1 MRRFLTLAAAAL
13 VFASLRL
20 PTASAGEI
28 SVGVTDHVLTIVGTT
43 EDDAVA
49 VSCTGGTV
57 TIDGV
62 EPVGGPE
69 ACSDLR
75 EIRIRMDTG
84 NDRVNLA
91 GVGRSAF
98 SNIDLVLVAG
108 DSGDDTLIGSSF
120 ADALSGGG
128 GQDSLRGGD
137 GTDRLEPGPGW
148 NEVIGGNGR
157 DLATFSGDG
166 SWSVRNGTVD
176 RSQPVDE
183 ETSIRSVEI
192 VKVVGA
198 SGQDVLTGG
207 GFSGITKFFGQG
219 GNDLM
224 TSGSNDDLMDGG
236 RGNDWLDATDGND
249 TMFGGPGDDV
259 LRGGNGNDDMDGGP
273 GSDSCL
279 SGAGADRTISC

>member
-1 MRRFLTLAAAAL
+1 MRRFLTFAASVL
-13 VFASLRL
+13 VFASLGL

-28 SVGVTDHVLTIVGTT
+28 SIGVTDHVLTVVGTT

-49 VSCTGGTV
+49 VSCAGGTV
-57 TIDGV
+57 TVDDV

-75 EIRIRMDTG
+75 EIRIRMDAG
-84 NDRVNLA
+84 NDRVNLT
-91 GVGRSAF
+91 GIGRSAF
-98 SNIDLVLVAG
+98 SSIDLVLVAG
-108 DSGDDTLIGSSF
+108 DAGDDTLIGSSF

-137 GTDRLEPGPGW
+137 GTDRLEPGSGW
-148 NEVIGGNGR
+148 NEVIGGDGR

-166 SWSVRNGTVD
+166 TWSVRNGTVE

-183 ETSIRSVEI
+183 DTSIRSVEI
-192 VKVVGA
+192 VKVVGG
-198 SGQDVLTGG
+198 SEQDVLTGG
-207 GFSGITKFFGQG
+207 DFSGITKFFGQG

-224 TSGSNDDLMDGG
+224 TSGSNGDLMVGG
-236 RGNDWLDATDGND
+236 SGNDWIDTADGND
-249 TMFGGPGDDV
+249 TLLGGPGDDV